1 MQPILCENEL
11 FYGKVCEAIMYSP
24 FKVPEA
30 IRISNM
36 YSLFC
41 VHHPHDYTFEGEV
54 HDFWE
59 CLFVVSG
66 ELRVVGDERVYILK
80 ENDFIIHKP
89 LELHKFTVLSESGA
103 EVFIFSFDAVGA
115 LLKVLCG
122 NAFHMDDDAAEIVR
136 KIINFACKAHST
148 PSDSYGIR
156 TLFRLTSDAVFSQTV
171 LSHIYLLLLSVYGAD
186 ILTPVSNSHST
197 VLFGDAVMCMTNNI
211 KKNLSVSDI
220 ARLCGA
226 SPTSLQNVFA
236 EYSGLSVHKY
246 FIRLKINT
254 AMQYLNKGMSVT
266 ASADALGFSSQAH
279 FTKVF
284 KKETGLSPRSYK
296 ETVAGAKGSH

>member
-1 MQPILCENEL
+1 MQPILCVNEL

-115 LLKVLCG
+115 LLKAQGRSLKQQQPRECRQLS
-122 NAFHMDDDAAEIVR
+122 NQRRSAFRAFLYYVPHGR
-136 KIINFACKAHST
+136 LFF
-148 PSDSYGIR
+148 PSFHH
-156 TLFRLTSDAVFSQTV
+156 L
-171 LSHIYLLLLSVYGAD
+171 
-186 ILTPVSNSHST
+186 
-197 VLFGDAVMCMTNNI
+197 GD
-211 KKNLSVSDI
+211 
-220 ARLCGA
+220 
-226 SPTSLQNVFA
+226 
-236 EYSGLSVHKY
+236 
-246 FIRLKINT
+246 
-254 AMQYLNKGMSVT
+254 
-266 ASADALGFSSQAH
+266 
-279 FTKVF
+279 
-284 KKETGLSPRSYK
+284 
-296 ETVAGAKGSH
+296 